1 MNRIID
7 FSVKHPVLITAI
19 LCFIFYFLPFK
30 PMPFGDLDQVH
41 IGILDLLKYILNGFQ
56 GNINIEKGFLTLFF
70 YLVPYSFVYTFHND
84 QLFLLSGIIFN
95 CVFVCLSIRL
105 LFKAFAIMNFTK
117 KAKFYTLLLLCLFPI
132 HIYYAMGIL
141 GEAFGFFAIAAFV
154 YLWVKINYATEYGTK
169 DFVYLGL
176 SLVLLYG
183 IKPNMIPFIGAF
195 VVFLFLNKFKVKH
208 KLFFGSIIFIIPL
221 LIVMER
227 ELDKTDFE
235 FKRVVFRS
243 QILWSRFELRDEPF
257 NWMPQHRRDEFASN
271 DYWNNLKKRAE
282 LDSICAKYN
291 YDKTDY
297 YIQWVKNDIIEHPFL
312 TLRQYAFKFFQ
323 SQSFFISPLLKSN
336 KSKVVKYGIHIY
348 INLINY
354 VLIFSGLWMMYYLF
368 KSKKYKLAI
377 PLLFLWGWSLLYV
390 FVFHSEQRYMFP
402 IRPMLIFLFAYYINV
417 IELKKNKNAYSL

>member
-1 MNRIID
+1 MNKIID
-7 FSVKHPVLITAI
+7 FGVKYPVLITAI

-30 PMPFGDLDQVH
+30 PVPFGDLDQIH

-56 GNINIEKGFLTLFF
+56 GNINIEKGFLTLFC
-70 YLVPYSFVYTFHND
+70 YLIPYSFVYTFHND

-105 LFKAFAIMNFTK
+105 LFKAFAIMDFTK
-117 KAKFYTLLLLCLFPI
+117 KTKFYTLLILCLFPI

-154 YLWVKINYATEYGTK
+154 YIWVKINYAHEYSSK

-183 IKPNMIPFIGAF
+183 IKPNMIPFIG
-195 VVFLFLNKFKVKH
+195 VFMVYLFLCKFKINY
-208 KLFFGSIIFIIPL
+208 KLIFGSIILIIPV
-221 LIVMER
+221 LIFMEKK
-227 ELDKTDFE
+227 LDKSDFE
-235 FKRVVFRS
+235 FKNTVFRN

-257 NWMPQHRRDEFASN
+257 NWMPQHGRDEFASN

-282 LDSICAKYN
+282 LDSICTKYK
-291 YDKTDY
+291 YDKTSY
-297 YIQWVKNDIIEHPFL
+297 YIQWVKNDIFDNPLL
-312 TLRQYAFKFFQ
+312 TLRQYSLKFFQ

-336 KSKVVKYGIHIY
+336 KNKVVKYGIHIY

-354 VLIFSGLWMMYYLF
+354 VLIFSGIWMMYYLF
-368 KSKKYKLAI
+368 RSKKYKLAI
-377 PLLFLWGWSLLYV
+377 PFLFLWGWSLLYV

-402 IRPMLIFLFAYYINV
+402 IRPMLIFLFAYCMNV